1 MESNREKCNAIC
13 VQNIH
18 IFLGAQHNKD
28 SDELDRL
35 HAMHLSLKAS
45 HNIIK
50 IPTCLFSSKSGIT
63 RKSSQVED
71 YKYISF
77 PAKMLGFT
85 LKPSG
90 PRVQHRPEPT
100 APSLLPWH

>member
-1 MESNREKCNAIC
+1 MSRIESNREKCYAIC

-35 HAMHLSLKAS
+35 HAMHLSLEAS

-50 IPTCLFSSKSGIT
+50 GPNTSLFMQEWYHT
-63 RKSSQVED
+63 
-71 YKYISF
+71 
-77 PAKMLGFT
+77 
-85 LKPSG
+85 
-90 PRVQHRPEPT
+90 
-100 APSLLPWH
+100 